1 MKKTNECPFGV
12 DRGHY
17 VRLMAQNLPV
27 LRASLGLSQSEL
39 AQIIGSTRQTIS
51 AAESGARELSWSNF
65 ISLLH
70 IFTQNQ
76 KTGQLLHTLQ
86 IYTPELATMFQ
97 VSDLNTLRQDAGEE
111 RRCTQ

>member
-1 MKKTNECPFGV
+1 MEKNTQSLFGV
-12 DRGHY
+12 DRGRY

-70 IFTQNQ
+70 VFTQNQ
-76 KTGQLLHTLQ
+76 KTRQLLHTLQ
-86 IYTPELATMFQ
+86 IYTPELEAMFQ
-97 VSDLNTLRQDAGEE
+97 VSDLNALQPDAGEE
-111 RRCTQ
+111 RRCAE

>member
-1 MKKTNECPFGV
+1 MEKNTQSLFSV

-27 LRASLGLSQSEL
+27 LRAGLGLSQSEL

-70 IFTQNQ
+70 VFTQNQ
-76 KTGQLLHTLQ
+76 KTGQLLQTLQ
-86 IYTPELATMFQ
+86 IYTPELAAMFQ
-97 VSDLNTLRQDAGEE
+97 VSDLNALQQDAGGE
-111 RRCTQ
+111 RRCAE